1 MSLVNTIWLEENLDK
16 VKIIDC
22 SWHMPQTERNGFY
35 EYKNKHIKN
44 AIFFDLDKNSKKDT
58 ELPHMLPNTKSWEG
72 IVSNIGIKN
81 NERIVIYDNSDVISS
96 CRCWY
101 NFIYF
106 GHNPELVHVLDG
118 GLKKWIEEA
127 RPTTSDIT
135 KITPSRYTTH
145 EKKYLVKDIN
155 QVNKNIFENKFDVID
170 ARSLERFEGKV
181 PEPRKGLR
189 SGSIKNS
196 FCLPFS
202 ELINKDHTFISKE
215 KIHEKFKSTGYEMNR
230 NIVFTCGSGV
240 TASVLALAYSLID
253 IKYMPTIYDGSW
265 SEYGKN

>member
-1 MSLVNTIWLEENLDK
+1 MSLVNANWLEKNLDK

-22 SWHMPQTERNGFY
+22 SWHMPQTKRNGFD
-35 EYKNKHIKN
+35 EYKNRHIKN

-58 ELPHMLPNTKSWEG
+58 DLPHMLTDAKSWED
-72 IVSNIGIKN
+72 IVSSMGIKN
-81 NERIVIYDNSDVISS
+81 DERIVIYDNSDVISS

-106 GHNPELVHVLDG
+106 GHDPELVHVLDG
-118 GLKKWIEEA
+118 GLKKWIEEDKQ
-127 RPTTSDIT
+127 TTSEI
-135 KITPSRYTTH
+135 ISATPSSYTVH
-145 EKKYLVKDIN
+145 EKKELVKDIN
-155 QVNKNIFENKFDVID
+155 QVNKNIFENKFNIID

-202 ELINKDHTFISKE
+202 ELINQDRTFISKE
-215 KIHEKFKSTGYEMNR
+215 KILEKFKSTGYEVGKNM
-230 NIVFTCGSGV
+230 VFTCGSGV
-240 TASVLALAYSLID
+240 TASVLAIAYSLID
-253 IKYMPTIYDGSW
+253 NKYMPIIYDGSW

>member
-22 SWHMPQTERNGFY
+22 SWHMPQTERNGFD

-58 ELPHMLPNTKSWEG
+58 DLPHMLTDAKSWE
-72 IVSNIGIKN
+72 NIMSSMGIKN
-81 NERIVIYDNSDVISS
+81 DDQIVIYDNSDVISS

-127 RPTTSDIT
+127 KRTTIDII
-135 KITPSRYTTH
+135 KITPSNYTAY
-145 EKKYLVKDIN
+145 EKRELVKDIN
-155 QVNKNIFENKFDVID
+155 QINKNVLENKFNVID

-215 KIHEKFKSTGYEMNR
+215 KIHEKFKSTGYDVDK

-253 IKYMPTIYDGSW
+253 IKYMPDIYDGSW